1 VAGATGK
8 AIGDQTVTIAAG
20 ELGPGSYQYALR
32 VLKCGKP
39 GTAGERFSRAFSV
52 PFGAGTTPAS
62 PVTPYLPELPLAPW
76 PLPTLL
82 PTVPART

>member
-8 AIGDQTVTIAAG
+8 AIGDQTVTIATD

-39 GTAGERFSRAFSV
+39 GTAEERFSRAFSV
-52 PFGAGTTPAS
+52 PLGGAAPPTGSDAPN
-62 PVTPYLPELPLAPW
+62 LPELPLAPW

-82 PTVPART
+82 PTVPARA